1 MTYAIYQR
9 LFKRRLCKEY
19 VGRKVSSTPGG
30 SLTPKFCLFTYYLLL
45 LQDRVVRD
53 PVNANP
59 ARIKSLLKYQFVL
72 YKNVL
77 TSYVC
82 AVWHYPSSK
91 LTDKQYIQKTK
102 PKNSNEIKIL
112 TICYALVF
120 YEIWMNTFHTAV
132 QLQLWF
138 LLQANEA
145 IHRPADTCSKWR
157 LGPGLVFHNAIL
169 S

>member
-77 TSYVC
+77 TSYVLC
-82 AVWHYPSSK
+82 SLTLPKLKTNGQTIYPENQTEKLEWNQNSHYLLCFSILWNMNEHIPHGCTTTTLISITSK
-91 LTDKQYIQKTK
+91 G
-102 PKNSNEIKIL
+102 SN
-112 TICYALVF
+112 T
-120 YEIWMNTFHTAV
+120 
-132 QLQLWF
+132 
-138 LLQANEA
+138 
-145 IHRPADTCSKWR
+145 
-157 LGPGLVFHNAIL
+157 
-169 S
+169 